1 MAGVSGPKKHALMVH
16 GCQTKNIYRGLIY
29 MTATLINSRM
39 ISNVVQSKVIKFLLL
54 FILVGQLV
62 ACGGGGGG
70 DSGTSGAGI
79 ASSANIGGSVGDG
92 PIVGATVSIYSAR
105 GYLLSSVMSDA
116 SASYQLNLQASWR
129 DYPLLL
135 KVTGGTDLV
144 TGNTPDFQLLSV
156 AVSSSVK
163 SVNINPFSTLV
174 VKIAQSMGGVN
185 AANVSAAKT
194 IVMDS
199 FAFGLDPSI
208 VSDPITAQ
216 ITESNVANIVKASE
230 VLGEMVRRTRNALL
244 TAGTIVSGDAVM
256 SAIAADLI
264 DGALDGAGAKGVNP
278 TISATVKVVSGQV
291 LVEALSNSL
300 KVEGLVATGMLDE
313 TLRIT
318 QSGISSSQL
327 TAGVRIT
334 AGLLKQTKSAL
345 AAAMVLDS
353 STAVQKIVSG
363 VGSIAS
369 NALPTEAAKVLPA
382 DASTG
387 LNHAVTLVP
396 YASTEEITTINQVV
410 DVTGGGG
417 TTSGNPVTWLP
428 QTNWSVWSV
437 DSEELTGEDGSAS
450 NAFDGDPATIWH
462 TQWSGG
468 SPTPPHELQIS
479 LGGLYA
485 ISGLRYLPRQ
495 DNQDNGRIHQ
505 YEIYVSTDG
514 ASWGKAVAS
523 GTFADTAAE
532 QQVLFEPVLATHV
545 RLVALDS
552 YDGDPWTSVAELNL
566 LGDTTGSGTTS
577 GGTTGS
583 GTTGS
588 GTTSSGTTSSGTTS
602 GGTTGDPAAPV
613 QTGSFTL
620 QWTAPVTRADGT
632 PLSLSD
638 IDGYHIHYGTS
649 AGNYPNS
656 VNVAD
661 GTAQSVI
668 VNNLSVGTYYVVMS
682 TYDVNG
688 LESAN
693 SSMVTKAVK

>member
-1 MAGVSGPKKHALMVH
+1 V
-16 GCQTKNIYRGLIY
+16 R
-29 MTATLINSRM
+29 
-39 ISNVVQSKVIKFLLL
+39 
-54 FILVGQLV
+54 LV
-62 ACGGGGGG
+62 ALDSYDG
-70 DSGTSGAGI
+70 DPWTSVAELNLLGDTTGSGTTSSGTTASGAT
-79 ASSANIGGSVGDG
+79 SS
-92 PIVGATVSIYSAR
+92 
-105 GYLLSSVMSDA
+105 
-116 SASYQLNLQASWR
+116 
-129 DYPLLL
+129 
-135 KVTGGTDLV
+135 GT
-144 TGNTPDFQLLSV
+144 
-156 AVSSSVK
+156 
-163 SVNINPFSTLV
+163 
-174 VKIAQSMGGVN
+174 
-185 AANVSAAKT
+185 
-194 IVMDS
+194 
-199 FAFGLDPSI
+199 
-208 VSDPITAQ
+208 
-216 ITESNVANIVKASE
+216 
-230 VLGEMVRRTRNALL
+230 
-244 TAGTIVSGDAVM
+244 
-256 SAIAADLI
+256 
-264 DGALDGAGAKGVNP
+264 
-278 TISATVKVVSGQV
+278 
-291 LVEALSNSL
+291 
-300 KVEGLVATGMLDE
+300 
-313 TLRIT
+313 
-318 QSGISSSQL
+318 
-327 TAGVRIT
+327 
-334 AGLLKQTKSAL
+334 
-345 AAAMVLDS
+345 
-353 STAVQKIVSG
+353 
-363 VGSIAS
+363 
-369 NALPTEAAKVLPA
+369 
-382 DASTG
+382 
-387 LNHAVTLVP
+387 
-396 YASTEEITTINQVV
+396 
-410 DVTGGGG
+410 TGGGG

-588 GTTSSGTTSSGTTS
+588 GTTGSGTTSSGTTSSGTTS
-602 GGTTGDPAAPV
+602 GGTTGDPAATV